1 MRSILLGACALALGA
16 CANEEQPAPEPF
28 GCPLELETD
37 ETSGGQ
43 PVSYQFR
50 YVSFFDGDPADMAN
64 LAPEEDDGE
73 GLSQRWR
80 FGGERVR
87 AITMVCRYHGTDR
100 TIEKVVPD
108 AISEC
113 RLKGEVT
120 ETGEIAGSPELSCS

>member
-1 MRSILLGACALALGA
+1 MRSILLAVCALALAA
-16 CANEEQPAPEPF
+16 CAKEEEPAPEPF

-43 PVSYQFR
+43 PVSYKFR

-64 LAPEEDDGE
+64 LAPEEGDGP
-73 GLSQRWR
+73 GLDQLWR
-80 FGGERVR
+80 FDAQRPR
-87 AITMVCRYHGTDR
+87 PITMVCRYHDTDR
-100 TIEKVVPD
+100 TIDKIVPD

-120 ETGEIAGSPELSCS
+120 DTGENARSPELACS